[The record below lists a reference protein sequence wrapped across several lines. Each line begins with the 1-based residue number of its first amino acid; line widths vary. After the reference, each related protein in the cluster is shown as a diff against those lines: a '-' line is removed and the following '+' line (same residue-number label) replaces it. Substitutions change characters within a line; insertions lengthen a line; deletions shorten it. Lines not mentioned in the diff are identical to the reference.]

1 MGTTSQTTWASQL
14 REYFL
19 ANQPE
24 NVKIVSNGSEMQIS
38 DVRFDQSQQALVI
51 ETVGQPQGSPDYA
64 KGLREG
70 ETAGSR

>member
-1 MGTTSQTTWASQL
+1 
-14 REYFL
+14 
-19 ANQPE
+19 
-24 NVKIVSNGSEMQIS
+24 MQIS

>member
-14 REYFL
+14 REHL
-19 ANQPE
+19 LQNQPE
-24 NVKIVSNGSEMQIS
+24 NVMIVSNGSEMQIS

-70 ETAGSR
+70 ETAGTR